1 MTFCSKLIHLLPIS
15 VASLV
20 AMALLST
27 FAFAQVPSVP
37 AAAPPTVTVP
47 AVPPTQNAPAAQ
59 APIMQAPAEAAAP
72 NASPAS
78 VEPNATPAPST
89 PIALQLP
96 RDLSPWGMF
105 MAADVVVKAVMVGLV
120 FASVLTWT
128 IWFAKAFE
136 LLAARRRL
144 QAAIDVLTA
153 ARSWAE
159 VTARVPS
166 ANDGAAGMARAAD
179 TELRLSA
186 DAMAADGVKER
197 IASRLER
204 LEAAAGR
211 QMVRGTGILATVGAT
226 APFVGLFGTVWGIM
240 NSFIGISKSHTTNL
254 AVVAPGIAEALLAT
268 ALGLVAAIPAV
279 VMYNMFAR
287 WIAGYRALHADAAAE
302 ILRIVSRDLD
312 RGAFAQRPARR
323 VTAAE

>member
-1 MTFCSKLIHLLPIS
+1 MTLSHKYRAILAATALAVSLALP
-15 VASLV
+15 AEL
-20 AMALLST
+20 
-27 FAFAQVPSVP
+27 FAQATGSPPAADPP
-37 AAAPPTVTVP
+37 AAAATPVAIPSAAPTVEQP
-47 AVPPTQNAPAAQ
+47 LAPPMT
-59 APIMQAPAEAAAP
+59 
-72 NASPAS
+72 SPGM
-78 VEPNATPAPST
+78 
-89 PIALQLP
+89 ALRLP

-105 MAADVVVKAVMVGLV
+105 MAADIVVKAVMVGLV

-128 IWFAKAFE
+128 IWFAKAIE
-136 LLAARRRL
+136 LMIARRRMRADNRRAQPGAHL
-144 QAAIDVLTA
+144 E
-153 ARSWAE
+153 RS
-159 VTARVPS
+159 
-166 ANDGAAGMARAAD
+166 DRAHESPRRRYPPRCCAQRT

-186 DAMAADGVKER
+186 DAMSPTGVKER

-211 QMVRGTGILATVGAT
+211 QMIRGTGILATIGAT

-279 VMYNMFAR
+279 VMYNMFSR

-312 RGAFAQRPARR
+312 RGAFEQRPAERR
-323 VTAAE
+323 RAIAAE

>member
-1 MTFCSKLIHLLPIS
+1 M
-15 VASLV
+15 AS
-20 AMALLST
+20 
-27 FAFAQVPSVP
+27 
-37 AAAPPTVTVP
+37 
-47 AVPPTQNAPAAQ
+47 
-59 APIMQAPAEAAAP
+59 
-72 NASPAS
+72 SPD
-78 VEPNATPAPST
+78 
-89 PIALQLP
+89 IALKLP

-105 MAADVVVKAVMVGLV
+105 MAADIVVKAVMVGLV

-128 IWFAKAFE
+128 IWFAKAIE
-136 LLAARRRL
+136 LMFARRRMRT
-144 QAAIDVLTA
+144 AIEKLA
-153 ARSWAE
+153 HAKSWSEAN
-159 VTARVPS
+159 VRTKDRDIGVS
-166 ANDGAAGMARAAD
+166 AMLRAAD
-179 TELRLSA
+179 TELRMSA
-186 DAMAADGVKER
+186 DAHSASGIKER

-211 QMVRGTGILATVGAT
+211 QMIRGTGILATIGAT

-279 VMYNMFAR
+279 VMYNMFSR

-312 RGAFAQRPARR
+312 RGAFDQRPADRR
-323 VTAAE
+323 RAIAAE